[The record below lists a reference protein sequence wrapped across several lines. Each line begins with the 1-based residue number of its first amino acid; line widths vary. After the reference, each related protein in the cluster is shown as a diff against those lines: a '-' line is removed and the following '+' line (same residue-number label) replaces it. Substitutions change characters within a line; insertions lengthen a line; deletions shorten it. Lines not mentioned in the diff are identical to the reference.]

1 MTKFNEAIALE
12 IVRQIKA
19 KIPAKIV
26 AQNLNLR
33 LRQVYYHLEK
43 AEISPK
49 SHFIRNKRLQPATR
63 PTISLTVTTYK
74 KLKEVQALY
83 GLTSMNKTV
92 VALLGM
98 TQTKTAIERRRQSS

>member
-1 MTKFNEAIALE
+1 MTKVSKAMSLE

-19 KIPAKIV
+19 KTPAKVV
-26 AQNLNLR
+26 AQNLDIK
-33 LRQVYYHLEK
+33 LRQVYYHLDK

-49 SHFIRNKRLQPATR
+49 AHYIRNKRLLPAAR

-74 KLKEVQALY
+74 RLKEIQSLY

-92 VALLGM
+92 AALLTM
-98 TQTKTAIERRRQSS
+98 TQVETSIERKRQSS